1 MLLSSLTL
9 VRCPNV
15 ALFGELLI
23 AEAALTT
30 ARADDGFGWKSSA
43 EISRRL

>member
-1 MLLSSLTL
+1 MFNSTLTL

-23 AEAALTT
+23 AAT
-30 ARADDGFGWKSSA
+30 ARRLKPTRRVGSAEPSA